1 MFFNKTIYCNKGF
14 DYSIFGMCFN
24 VNVLCA
30 LHFRTSLIALHVQR
44 KTFTDKLSCRCATV
58 IHLMETTGG
67 VAITQQI
74 PELLNGTSRNHMTP
88 IMHILKIKG
97 SPQLE

>member
-58 IHLMETTGG
+58 VHLMETTLG
-67 VAITQQI
+67 VCNYTANSRIVEWDQQKSYDSNNADF
-74 PELLNGTSRNHMTP
+74 ED
-88 IMHILKIKG
+88 
-97 SPQLE
+97 